1 MLRFIRMALAA
12 LCFAALCLL
21 FVDVSGVFSPSFAFM
36 AKVQLVPAILAGSIG
51 AVVGVLLLTLL
62 LGRVYCS
69 VLCPLGV
76 LQDIIGAKAG
86 KYRFHYSS
94 PRTALRLA
102 ILGIFALSLL
112 AGVPLVFSLLEP
124 YSAFGRMAADLFSP
138 VWGAGS
144 NALAWA
150 SERVGN
156 YDVAPALVWQKGL
169 AALAAAALTL
179 AVIGVL
185 AWRNGRLW
193 CNAVCPVG
201 TFLGFL
207 SRFSLFQPRINAS
220 ACKKCGLCEKACK
233 AGCIN
238 AEAGTVDA
246 SRCVDCFNCIGVCRH
261 NALSYGTRQPAGN
274 AAAAPASAPQ
284 KGGKLSVQP
293 VDAAASK
300 HAAGGKPNNLRRGM
314 LAALVGVAVPGV
326 AFGRVVSSIPAL
338 TRKQS
343 PERQVAIV
351 PPGAQSV
358 QILSSRCTGCQLC
371 ISACPNQ
378 VLKAVDNGAGM
389 LQPTLAFERG
399 YCRVNCVTCSTVC
412 PAGAIRPVTTAEK
425 SSMQIGRA
433 VVALDRCITVTDK
446 VTCTAC
452 SKICPPRV
460 INLVGPDDAPKK
472 PVVDAERCTGC
483 GACEYVCPARPFA
496 AIHVEGVAVQ
506 RRI

>member
-1 MLRFIRMALAA
+1 MLRYVRMALAA

-21 FVDVSGVFSPSFAFM
+21 FVDVSGLVVPTFAVM
-36 AKVQLVPAILAGSIG
+36 ARVQFVPAILAGSVG
-51 AVVGVLLLTLL
+51 AVVGVLLLTLV

-76 LQDIIGAKAG
+76 LQDVIGAKAG
-86 KYRFHYSS
+86 RYRFHYSS
-94 PRTALRLA
+94 PHTVLRLLV
-102 ILGIFALSLL
+102 LGVFVISLL
-112 AGVPLVFSLLEP
+112 VGVPLVFSLLEP
-124 YSAFGRMAADLFSP
+124 YSAFGRIAADLLAP
-138 VWGAGS
+138 AWGTGN

-150 SERVGN
+150 SERAGN
-156 YDVAPALVWQKGL
+156 YDVAPAMVWQKGL
-169 AALAAAALTL
+169 AALASAVGTL

-185 AWRNGRLW
+185 SWRNGRLW

-207 SRFSLFQPRINAS
+207 SRFSLFQPRISAS
-220 ACKKCGLCEKACK
+220 DCKKCGLCEKACK
-233 AGCIN
+233 SGCID
-238 AEAGTVDA
+238 ADAGTVDG
-246 SRCVDCFNCIGVCRH
+246 SRCVACFDCLNACRH
-261 NALSYGTRQPAGN
+261 KAISY
-274 AAAAPASAPQ
+274 AP
-284 KGGKLSVQP
+284 KL
-293 VDAAASK
+293 
-300 HAAGGKPNNLRRGM
+300 AAGASGTGGTASGKPDSLRRNL

-326 AFGRVVSSIPAL
+326 AFGRSASSIPAL
-338 TRKQS
+338 SRKLG

-358 QILSSRCTGCQLC
+358 QLLSTRCTGCQLC
-371 ISACPNQ
+371 VSACPNQ
-378 VLKAVDNGAGM
+378 VLKSSDSGNGM

-399 YCRVNCVTCSTVC
+399 YCRVNCTTCSEVC
-412 PAGAIRPVTTAEK
+412 PAGAIRPVTPAEK

-433 VVALDRCITVTDK
+433 VVALDRCITTTDK

-452 SKICPPRV
+452 AKICPPRV

-496 AIHVEGVAVQ
+496 AIHVEGVAEQ